1 MENGG
6 MNLHDFAKTMGK
18 LRATAKNCKIMENFW
33 IECHRLFLGL
43 SVFLKENIMHHDL
56 KAQNIVYNPKTG
68 RAAFID
74 FGLMR
79 PLDVQKNRILRSE
92 KLHSFKH
99 WSYPVE
105 TIFYHKD
112 IYTSDALKLIIL
124 DDLKNDLNGVY
135 DNNFLNCILPLNN
148 TNDDVVTRVNFIDAL
163 FYTMRDFIEND
174 TKNINYNDFLDKSLE
189 TFDLYGM
196 AMGLMYVFKKTYHLL
211 RDFKSKI
218 DYVELF
224 KHLWWCIRPDYVR
237 YTVED
242 ALNMYE
248 ERVLGDILKENN
260 VIFVNHIPQKIESPP
275 KLTVPKMSDTALE
288 KSMEEQDEKLFKKT
302 CPAGKVLNPFTG
314 RCVKECKPNQQRD
327 EKFRCKTQKLPKQEI
342 KSKQPVI
349 KICPDNKELN
359 PHTTRC
365 VKKCKPNQQ
374 RDEKFHCKTQKLPK
388 QPKVKICP
396 SDKILNP
403 KTNRCKKTN
412 ISVP

>member
-1 MENGG
+1 VN
-6 MNLHDFAKTMGK
+6 D
-18 LRATAKNCKIMENFW
+18 
-33 IECHRLFLGL
+33 
-43 SVFLKENIMHHDL
+43 
-56 KAQNIVYNPKTG
+56 NIVK
-68 RAAFID
+68 RS
-74 FGLMR
+74 
-79 PLDVQKNRILRSE
+79 DV
-92 KLHSFKH
+92 
-99 WSYPVE
+99 
-105 TIFYHKD
+105 T
-112 IYTSDALKLIIL
+112 
-124 DDLKNDLNGVY
+124 
-135 DNNFLNCILPLNN
+135 
-148 TNDDVVTRVNFIDAL
+148 DAL
-163 FYTMRDFIEND
+163 FYAMRDFIEND

-248 ERVLGDILKENN
+248 ERVLGDILKEDN

-288 KSMEEQDEKLFKKT
+288 KSMEEQDEKLLKKT
-302 CPAGKVLNPFTG
+302 CPVGKVLNPFTG
-314 RCVKECKPNQQRD
+314 RCVKDCKPNQQRD
-327 EKFRCKTQKLPKQEI
+327 EKFQCKTQKRLPKQEI
-342 KSKQPVI
+342 KSKQPTI

-412 ISVP
+412 VSVP